1 MGVLAKTVL
10 CRPRLRNTAIVGT
23 LIHKGQLLRRDVS
36 GHHLGRYGTV
46 TFMTAAHMYGTPEES
61 QRLHELDKAASKLDG
76 EIHRLLVERQHLMA
90 EAGKITAAL
99 EERLRPEMIEVVPG
113 DEGMDLELLARWLT
127 LHVQRLEGENLWGL
141 EGRLRGP
148 RIMPGMEP
156 VMVWFDGFCTQ
167 LVIHFDV
174 DRFQG
179 LVGYSWEDQGQ
190 RGEPGYVERR
200 HAEFISM
207 LLMGDFPINF
217 AQQCRPGEII
227 WALRVPGYLH
237 PENIDELVDVAQRN
251 GAWLHP
257 RISEI
262 PRT

>member
-1 MGVLAKTVL
+1 MHEIDQAA
-10 CRPRLRNTAIVGT
+10 TA
-23 LIHKGQLLRRDVS
+23 LD
-36 GHHLGRYGTV
+36 
-46 TFMTAAHMYGTPEES
+46 
-61 QRLHELDKAASKLDG
+61 HEM
-76 EIHRLLVERQHLMA
+76 HRLLAERQHLMA
-90 EAGKITAAL
+90 EAGEITAAI
-99 EERLRPEMIEVVPG
+99 EERVRPEITTTVPR
-113 DEGMDLELLARWLT
+113 DAGMDLELLARWLT
-127 LHVQRLEGENLWGL
+127 LHIQRLEGENLWKL
-141 EGRLRGP
+141 EGRLRNP

-179 LVGYSWEDQGQ
+179 LVGYSWADQAQ
-190 RGEPGYVERR
+190 RGEPGYVEQRYS
-200 HAEFISM
+200 EFIGL
-207 LLMGDFPINF
+207 LLMGEYPIKL
-217 AQQCRPGEII
+217 AQQCHPGEII

-237 PENIDELVDVAQRN
+237 PDNIDELVDLAQRN